1 MNTALIIVIEIIF
14 LIVMAVEI
22 IFAFLGKYS
31 AAISAITAIITTL
44 FQPIAVIIALFNNS
58 YMSSLSEN
66 VYIQTGKSITG
77 LIIFCF
83 FMEIISSHLYGATK
97 YIAKKFKKKESWRL

>member
-1 MNTALIIVIEIIF
+1 MNTALIIVIEVIF

-31 AAISAITAIITTL
+31 AAISAITAIIATL
-44 FQPIAVIIALFNNS
+44 FQPIGLIIALFNDS
-58 YMSSLSEN
+58 YSSTLLTD
-66 VYIQTGKSITG
+66 VYIQTDKSIIG
-77 LIIFCF
+77 LLILCF
-83 FMEIISSHLYGATK
+83 VMEIISSHLYGATK

>member
-22 IFAFLGKYS
+22 VFAFLGKHS
-31 AAISAITAIITTL
+31 KAISAITAIITTL
-44 FQPIAVIIALFNNS
+44 FQPIAVIIALLNNS
-58 YMSSLSEN
+58 FESLLSETM
-66 VYIQTGKSITG
+66 YIQTNKSIIG
-77 LIIFCF
+77 IIIFCF
-83 FMEIISSHLYGATK
+83 IMEIISSHLYGATK